1 MSSFGIPDLDP
12 ALEADLATGMQGVEH
27 LLREHIKGD
36 YPLVEETSRHL
47 VAAGGKRLRPLL
59 TLISSHFGDPT
70 RKEVIPAAV
79 VCELTHLA
87 TLYHDDVMD
96 EAPLRRGVESANN
109 RWGNTIAILTGDYL
123 FSKASDLLA
132 DLGPE
137 AVRLQAR
144 TFERLVIGQIMETQG
159 PQNGEDPLAHY
170 LRVVGDKTGSLIAT
184 SARFGALL
192 SGANRETV
200 ETLTKFGEQIGI
212 AFQLAD
218 DVIDISSE
226 SSQSGKTP
234 GTDLREG
241 VPTLVTLNVMA
252 SNKSEDA
259 ELKRLLSA
267 PIHDEVVVQ
276 QVLRAL
282 RTHDGLQQAR
292 QQLGNV
298 AKDAR
303 TALGPL
309 PLNSAT
315 SALFSLCDAVVDR
328 SA

>member
-12 ALEADLATGMQGVEH
+12 ALEADLAAGMQGVEH

-184 SARFGALL
+184 SARFGGLL

-218 DVIDISSE
+218 DVIDIASE

-241 VPTLVTLNVMA
+241 IPTLVTLNVMA
-252 SNKSEDA
+252 SNKAEDA

-267 PIHDEVVVQ
+267 PIHDEVEVQ

>member
-12 ALEADLATGMQGVEH
+12 ALEADLAAGMQGVEH

-192 SGANRETV
+192 SGASRETV
-200 ETLTKFGEQIGI
+200 ETLTTFGEQIGI

-218 DVIDISSE
+218 DVIDIASE
-226 SSQSGKTP
+226 SNQSGKTP

-252 SNKSEDA
+252 SNKPEDA

-267 PIHDEVVVQ
+267 PIHDEDEVQ

-282 RTHDGLQQAR
+282 RSHAGLDQAR
-292 QQLGNV
+292 DQLNQI

-309 PLNSAT
+309 PLNAAT
-315 SALFSLCDAVVDR
+315 GALFSLCDAVVDR

>member
-1 MSSFGIPDLDP
+1 MSTFGIPDLDP
-12 ALEADLATGMQGVEH
+12 ALEADLAAGMAGVEH

-192 SGANRETV
+192 SGASRETV
-200 ETLTKFGEQIGI
+200 ETLTTFGEQIGI

-218 DVIDISSE
+218 DVIDIASE

-241 VPTLVTLNVMA
+241 IPTLVTLNVMA
-252 SNKSEDA
+252 STKPEDA

-267 PIHDEVVVQ
+267 PINDEVEVQ

-282 RTHDGLQQAR
+282 RTHNGLQQAR
-292 QQLGNV
+292 EQLGQI

-315 SALFSLCDAVVDR
+315 AALFSLCDAVVNR

>member
-1 MSSFGIPDLDP
+1 MPSFGIPDLDP
-12 ALEADLATGMQGVEH
+12 SLEADLNRGMQGVEE

-59 TLISSHFGDPT
+59 TLISSHFGDST
-70 RKEVIPAAV
+70 RKEIIPAAV

-184 SARFGALL
+184 SARFGGML
-192 SGANRETV
+192 SGASREVT

-218 DVIDISSE
+218 DVIDIASDSNE
-226 SSQSGKTP
+226 SGKTP

-241 VPTLVTLNVMA
+241 VPTLVTINVMA
-252 SNKSEDA
+252 SGKSEDA
-259 ELKRLLSA
+259 ELQSLLSA
-267 PIHDEVVVQ
+267 PIHDEETVA
-276 QVLRAL
+276 QVLIAL
-282 RTHDGLQQAR
+282 RSHDGLNQAR
-292 QQLGNV
+292 EQLSQV
-298 AKDAR
+298 AKQAR
-303 TALGPL
+303 AALGPL
-309 PLNSAT
+309 PLTPAT
-315 SALFSLCDAVVDR
+315 AALFSLCDAVIDR

>member
-12 ALEADLATGMQGVEH
+12 ALEADLALGMKGVEE

-59 TLISSHFGDPT
+59 TLISSHYGDSK

-159 PQNGEDPLAHY
+159 PKNREDPLAHY
-170 LRVVGDKTGSLIAT
+170 LRVVADKTGSLIAT
-184 SARFGALL
+184 SARFGGLL
-192 SGANRETV
+192 SGASREIT

-218 DVIDISSE
+218 DVIDIASE
-226 SSQSGKTP
+226 SNESGKTP

-252 SNKSEDA
+252 SSKSEDS
-259 ELKRLLSA
+259 ELRHLLSG
-267 PIHDEVVVQ
+267 PINDEVQVQ
-276 QVLRAL
+276 QVLRTL
-282 RTHDGLQQAR
+282 RAHDGLNQAR
-292 QQLGNV
+292 EQLVQV
-298 AKDAR
+298 AKGAR
-303 TALGPL
+303 SALGTL
-309 PLNSAT
+309 PLVPAT
-315 SALFSLCDAVVDR
+315 AALFSLCDAVIDR

>member
-12 ALEADLATGMQGVEH
+12 ALEADLVVGMQGVEH

-170 LRVVGDKTGSLIAT
+170 LRVVRDKTGSLIAT
-184 SARFGALL
+184 SARFGAML
-192 SGANRETV
+192 SGASRETV
-200 ETLTKFGEQIGI
+200 ETITTFGEQIGI

-218 DVIDISSE
+218 DVIDIASE
-226 SSQSGKTP
+226 SNQSGKTP

-252 SNKSEDA
+252 SNKPEDA

-267 PIHDEVVVQ
+267 PIHDEVEVQ

-282 RTHDGLQQAR
+282 RSHAGLDQAR
-292 QQLGNV
+292 DQLNQI

-309 PLNSAT
+309 PLNAAT
-315 SALFSLCDAVVDR
+315 GALFSLCDAVVDR